1 MEMDSALVPV
11 GLGALRG
18 SRRGAAVGLGV
29 DMDPVQGSGPSLA
42 VGEERGLAEAWGLH
56 GSVCSHCWNSSN
68 THIQGNNGLERRW
81 A

>member
-1 MEMDSALVPV
+1 MEMDSALVRV

-18 SRRGAAVGLGV
+18 SRRGAAVGL

-56 GSVCSHCWNSSN
+56 GSCLLSLLELFKN